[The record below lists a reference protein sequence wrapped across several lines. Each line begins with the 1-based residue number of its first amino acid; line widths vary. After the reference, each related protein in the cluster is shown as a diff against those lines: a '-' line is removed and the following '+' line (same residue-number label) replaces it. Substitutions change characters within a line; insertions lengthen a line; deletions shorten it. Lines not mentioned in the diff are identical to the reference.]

1 MGQVAS
7 NTNTSPP
14 LPSTLLLHQTFK
26 LNITM
31 AYQKFLSDGAVCV
44 KESCRAGVKDG
55 LHEHVTPVMSLLTV
69 MNNSGRGV
77 AQRLKWIW

>member
-7 NTNTSPP
+7 NTNISPP
-14 LPSTLLLHQTFK
+14 SPSTLLLHQSFK
-26 LNITM
+26 KKNIM
-31 AYQKFLSDGAVCV
+31 AYQKILSDGAVCV
-44 KESCRAGVKDG
+44 QESCRAGVKDG

-69 MNNSGRGV
+69 MNNGGRGI